1 MSKILSMQLSNKS
14 IKPIFTT
21 ITPANKQIKCLL
33 DTGADMPVWCGSEGL
48 LKIVFPKVEL
58 MDKKFLL
65 GGFGRKAEM
74 VDIYKIPKFFIR
86 NGEDVLTFQNLYIA
100 SSFDRNFGC
109 DLILSATM
117 FSRMDYSILNRLDS
131 SSRLRIEYDRDVYYT
146 QMILNQ
152 QRTEVVERIFS
163 FASETEE
170 IRNDNI

>member
-14 IKPIFTT
+14 TKPVFTT
-21 ITPANKQIKCLL
+21 ITPANKQIKCLF
-33 DTGADMPVWCGSEGL
+33 DTGVDMPVWCGSEGL

-58 MDKKFLL
+58 MNKKFLL
-65 GGFGRKAEM
+65 GGFGRKAEI
-74 VDIYKIPKFFIR
+74 VDVYKIPEFIIK
-86 NGEDVLTFQNLYIA
+86 NEEDILTFQNLYIA

-117 FSRMDYSILNRLDS
+117 FSHMDYSILNRMGN

-152 QRTEVVERIFS
+152 QRTGVVERIYS

-170 IRNDNI
+170 TMNDNI